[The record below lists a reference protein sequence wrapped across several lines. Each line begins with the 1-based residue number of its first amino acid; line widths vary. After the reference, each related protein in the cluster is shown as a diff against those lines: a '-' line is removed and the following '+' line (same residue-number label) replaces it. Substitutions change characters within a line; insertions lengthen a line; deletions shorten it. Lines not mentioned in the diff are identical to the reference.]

1 MRWVVV
7 FLGQILSFAITGTGI
22 SSEFAARSGVDT
34 SVIQVFFSYLLI
46 SLVYLI
52 WFIFEFRK
60 DNDVKSEAHHLLKTP
75 PTTNSS
81 NYRWVFWLLILNSI
95 SDVAANIL
103 VVKAYQFT
111 SISQIMLL
119 DCFTIP
125 FVVMISRCWLQE
137 LYTHTHI
144 LGMCLAMVG
153 LAILVSDDVKK
164 VIDGS
169 DGSGSDPFKGDVL
182 CLCGSLCYAISNCVE
197 QRIMTPKDGETPIT
211 RVKFLAAI
219 GSIGTILSSIVVFS
233 MGEMKT
239 TGWTPTTAVCVA
251 AFSIC
256 MLGVYSFVPIYLQLG
271 SATSLNLSL
280 LTSDV
285 YAVVADTVLFH
296 KQLDKRYFG
305 GFVVIVL
312 GILTFN
318 YQSFARIRACST
330 QPHVHKET
338 LP

>member
-1 MRWVVV
+1 MEVTEAVGNVVIIVDFSVCVHFIV
-7 FLGQILSFAITGTGI
+7 FPVLRSEKLTGVIL
-22 SSEFAARSGVDT
+22 E
-34 SVIQVFFSYLLI
+34 
-46 SLVYLI
+46 
-52 WFIFEFRK
+52 
-60 DNDVKSEAHHLLKTP
+60 
-75 PTTNSS
+75 
-81 NYRWVFWLLILNSI
+81 
-95 SDVAANIL
+95 
-103 VVKAYQFT
+103 
-111 SISQIMLL
+111 
-119 DCFTIP
+119 
-125 FVVMISRCWLQE
+125 
-137 LYTHTHI
+137 
-144 LGMCLAMVG
+144 
-153 LAILVSDDVKK
+153 
-164 VIDGS
+164 
-169 DGSGSDPFKGDVL
+169 GSDPFKGDVL

-197 QRIMTPKDGETPIT
+197 QRIMTPSLSSQANTHTHTIRNNITERSTFTTHIQVAQHIPQTHCRIFIVLTTLYVYVCFLCFVISEDGETPIT